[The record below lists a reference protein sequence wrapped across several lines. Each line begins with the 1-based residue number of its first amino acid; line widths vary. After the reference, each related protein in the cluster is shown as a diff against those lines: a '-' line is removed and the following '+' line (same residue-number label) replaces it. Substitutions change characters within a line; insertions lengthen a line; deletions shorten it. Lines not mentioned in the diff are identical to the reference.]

1 MIVNSEQGIA
11 NHQVSHGGAETS
23 EWKECKLGE
32 LGKVLTGKTPSKENP
47 EDWGDDILFITP
59 TDYGHYGKKARNS
72 LRKLST
78 IGAARQSKRLLPP
91 NSVLVTCIG
100 SDMGKSVINALPCVT
115 NQQINAIIPDIT
127 VSNYDYA
134 YYLTRDLYAALR
146 ILGGDG
152 TAVPILSK
160 SDFEKIP
167 ILLPP
172 LPEQKAIASVLSSLD
187 DKIDLLHRQNKTL
200 EAMAETL
207 FRQWFVE
214 EADESWEEVE
224 LGTVV
229 ETTSGGTP
237 SRSKMEFYENGIIN
251 WVKSKEL
258 SGSFLLDTE
267 EKITADALKDSSAKL
282 LPRNSILIAMYGA
295 TVGEYAIIS
304 KEMCCNQAV
313 CALKP
318 NENYPYTFLFSYVK
332 TYKNELINMAVGSA
346 QQNISQLLIKQL
358 PIPTCREKIRDFHLV
373 TEPQFIKIK
382 SNIRQIQN
390 LEKLRDSLL
399 PKLMSGEVRVKV

>member
-207 FRQWFVE
+207 FRQWFVD

-224 LGTVV
+224 RGTVG
-229 ETTSGGTP
+229 ETTSGVTP

-258 SGSFLLDTE
+258 SGSFLF
-267 EKITADALKDSSAKL
+267 DS
-282 LPRNSILIAMYGA
+282 
-295 TVGEYAIIS
+295 E
-304 KEMCCNQAV
+304 
-313 CALKP
+313 
-318 NENYPYTFLFSYVK
+318 
-332 TYKNELINMAVGSA
+332 
-346 QQNISQLLIKQL
+346 
-358 PIPTCREKIRDFHLV
+358 D
-373 TEPQFIKIK
+373 
-382 SNIRQIQN
+382 
-390 LEKLRDSLL
+390 
-399 PKLMSGEVRVKV
+399 